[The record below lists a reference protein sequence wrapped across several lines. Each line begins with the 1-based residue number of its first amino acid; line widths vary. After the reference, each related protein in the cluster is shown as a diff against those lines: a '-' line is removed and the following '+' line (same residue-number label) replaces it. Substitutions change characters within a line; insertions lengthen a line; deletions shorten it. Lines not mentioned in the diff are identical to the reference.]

1 MPAQHRSAIA
11 IAAASLI
18 TLVAASVAAAED
30 AVKDTNQASAS
41 AQGPAPR
48 LNAVKPASVA
58 ALPVSTSSVPHH
70 IAKSKSLSRYYYFFT
85 RVRCVHIGCE
95 GVHTLGTAY

>member
-30 AVKDTNQASAS
+30 AVK
-41 AQGPAPR
+41 PAT
-48 LNAVKPASVA
+48 VA
-58 ALPVSTSSVPHH
+58 ALPVSTSSAPHH
-70 IAKSKSLSRYYYFFT
+70 IAKSKSLSRYYYLFT